1 MYVCLCVC
9 MYVCMINPWHS
20 LHSRSVLCTFLKL
33 LNITICVSLHFTI
46 FSCKP
51 SIILPCIF
59 LCLLCSDFPWIATLT
74 LTGSLTYKYHCGW
87 GISVLSLTMKLG
99 RVFFHF
105 HTVPRILTKHFL
117 LYPELLHVFFF
128 VIAHYVEVML
138 QGYYIRC

>member
-1 MYVCLCVC
+1 MHCKSKFSLRKRFWGDGRGSMCVSVCMCVCVC

-74 LTGSLTYKYHCGW
+74 LTGSLTYILEMDPFIHQSHLTVNY
-87 GISVLSLTMKLG
+87 LSGT
-99 RVFFHF
+99 
-105 HTVPRILTKHFL
+105 ILL
-117 LYPELLHVFFF
+117 L
-128 VIAHYVEVML
+128 
-138 QGYYIRC
+138 